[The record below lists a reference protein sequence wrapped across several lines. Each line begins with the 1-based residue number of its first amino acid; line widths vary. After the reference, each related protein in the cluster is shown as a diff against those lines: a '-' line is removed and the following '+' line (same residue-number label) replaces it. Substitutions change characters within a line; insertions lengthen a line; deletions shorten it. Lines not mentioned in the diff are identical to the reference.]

1 MVESEAKQKEMT
13 IINDIADLV
22 RILRE
27 DPAWADAVRSVLLS
41 QELLNLPQEVVA
53 LTKAFREHAETTNR
67 RLASLEAGQDELK
80 QGQAQLQTTVDG
92 LQNGVEG
99 LETKVDGLQNSVEGL
114 ETKVDG
120 LQNSVEGL
128 ETKVNGLY
136 NSVEGLETKVNGLYN
151 SVEGLETKVNGLETT
166 VNGMRGELGN
176 VSGAFFQRRAASFA
190 VRVARRDFH
199 LRETSLIHHADQVGD
214 NTLKQML
221 YEAADDPSRDFT
233 EDEGARVEQAD
244 AVIAGKAPD
253 GTRAYLLAEASITVL
268 KADVERAMDRAQLL
282 GRAAATKTHA
292 LVIGETIAGDAE
304 TLAKDL
310 GVEFAAL
317 TPERPRTQDFQTSQ
331 EA

>member
-92 LQNGVEG
+92 LQYG
-99 LETKVDGLQNSVEGL
+99 VEGL

-136 NSVEGLETKVNGLYN
+136 NSVE
-151 SVEGLETKVNGLETT
+151 GLETT

-214 NTLKQML
+214 NTVVKMV
-221 YEAADDPSRDFT
+221 DFSHRT
-233 EDEGARVEQAD
+233 SVS
-244 AVIAGKAPD
+244 
-253 GTRAYLLAEASITVL
+253 LL
-268 KADVERAMDRAQLL
+268 
-282 GRAAATKTHA
+282 
-292 LVIGETIAGDAE
+292 
-304 TLAKDL
+304 
-310 GVEFAAL
+310 
-317 TPERPRTQDFQTSQ
+317 
-331 EA
+331 

>member
-41 QELLNLPQEVVA
+41 NLPQEVVA

-80 QGQAQLQTTVDG
+80 QGQAQLQ
-92 LQNGVEG
+92 
-99 LETKVDGLQNSVEGL
+99 TKVDGLQNSVEGL

-151 SVEGLETKVNGLETT
+151 SVEGLETT

-292 LVIGETIAGDAE
+292 LVIGET
-304 TLAKDL
+304 LAKDL

-317 TPERPRTQDFQTSQ
+317 IPERPRTQDFQTSQ

>member
-80 QGQAQLQTTVDG
+80 QGQAQLQT
-92 LQNGVEG
+92 
-99 LETKVDGLQNSVEGL
+99 KVDGLQNSVEGL

-151 SVEGLETKVNGLETT
+151 SVEGLETT

-292 LVIGETIAGDAE
+292 LVIGET
-304 TLAKDL
+304 LAKDL

-317 TPERPRTQDFQTSQ
+317 IPERPRTQDFQTSQ